1 MTTDLQERWQLS
13 GSETEFYELYMVP
26 RMLLPM
32 AQRLLEG
39 VPLRAG
45 QRVLDVAC
53 GTGIVARLAAQG
65 VAPSGTVAGVDLNEE
80 MLAVARARAAEAGL
94 RIDWKQGDVAA
105 LPFADAAF
113 DVVLCQQGL
122 QFFPDKSGAL
132 REMRRVIAPGGMLAL
147 SVFGPANRFNAALA
161 EGLIKYVD
169 AKVATRSLAPFAFGD
184 PAVLRATVSDAGF
197 SGIEIRT
204 VVLTRRV
211 EPTQEWLL
219 QYSAGSPYAAAIAGM
234 NATARAE
241 MVREIAAKLKD
252 FWDAESFAVPT
263 EVHLVYAQ

>member
-1 MTTDLQERWQLS
+1 VTADQQEGWQVS
-13 GSETEFYELYMVP
+13 GNGPEFYELYMVP
-26 RMLLPM
+26 KVFEPM
-32 AQRLLEG
+32 ALRLLERI
-39 VPLRAG
+39 PLRAG
-45 QRVLDVAC
+45 QRLLDVAC
-53 GTGIVARLAAQG
+53 GTGIVARLAAPR
-65 VAPSGTVAGVDLNEE
+65 VAPSGTVVGVDLSEE
-80 MLAVARARAAEAGL
+80 MLAVARTRAAEAGV
-94 RIDWKQGDVAA
+94 RIDWKQGDAVA

-147 SVFGPANRFNAALA
+147 SVFGPANRFNTALA

-184 PAVLRATVSDAGF
+184 PADLRATVSDAGF

-219 QYSAGSPYAAAIAGM
+219 QYSAGLPYAAAIAGM

-241 MVREIAAKLKD
+241 MVREIAAKLRD
-252 FWDAESFAVPT
+252 
-263 EVHLVYAQ
+263 L